1 MGYFNV
7 VAVKKARQQTNVVYF
22 FTLMQKIW
30 GRYVFSLCYPKAN
43 HINIIIASRSSAER
57 NFLFIYFVVDLRKKF
72 ISFTSFPYNSTRGV
86 FYKKLLL
93 SLHKDKP

>member
-57 NFLFIYFVVDLRKKF
+57 NFLFIYFVVEKSSSHPPPFLITPPVVF
-72 ISFTSFPYNSTRGV
+72 